1 MASTLAAIASAAAP
15 RARAP
20 RSSAG
25 AVAGSD
31 ALHLFSHPPSPSSSG
46 ARSGALDGP
55 CAACGASADSR
66 AGSP

>member
-1 MASTLAAIASAAAP
+1 MSAPSSAPPRPMASTLAAIASAAAP

-31 ALHLFSHPPSPSSSG
+31 ALHLFSHQPSP
-46 ARSGALDGP
+46 
-55 CAACGASADSR
+55 ASAGACS
-66 AGSP
+66 GGC